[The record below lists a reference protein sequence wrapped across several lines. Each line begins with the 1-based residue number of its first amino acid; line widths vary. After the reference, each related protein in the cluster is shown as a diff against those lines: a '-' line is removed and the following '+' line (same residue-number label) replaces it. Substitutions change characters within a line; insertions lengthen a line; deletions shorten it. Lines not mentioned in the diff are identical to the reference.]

1 MDNKV
6 KKSEIPTDFFC
17 NICNKF
23 YASQNSLCNHK
34 KKYHTTSNVIPNP
47 QNVIPLEAQNII
59 IKNSLSCEYCNKVF
73 ATRQSKSKHKIK
85 SCKSKNNIINNTTE
99 IHSKTL
105 QINNTSNN
113 DIVINNKIIKSNDHN
128 FFVDLNKNFMTFND
142 KPIKFFY
149 YNDQIFFKGIDIA
162 LMLDY
167 IDTDQAIRKNVDDED
182 IIIIGE
188 LLKDPVSQTGLLKSE
203 LLKKDNLKTIYI
215 NESGFYTI
223 ILKSKKDEAKK
234 FRRWVTSEVLPS
246 IRKYGSYSIINNY
259 VEEDL
264 DKYYGIDCVY
274 IIHIKDDIYK
284 YGNTSHLF
292 KRLQAHKTNFDYK
305 KIIKIYEMKNIN
317 DAIKLEKKIIKL
329 TKSLNINI
337 IYNLGNTNHKEM
349 FKVNNNDLD
358 NVIKKIDDFSLD
370 INNKVLDYGNQL
382 KIEELKTKQL
392 ELEYKTIQ
400 LKLELLK
407 LSSINP

>member
-1 MDNKV
+1 
-6 KKSEIPTDFFC
+6 
-17 NICNKF
+17 
-23 YASQNSLCNHK
+23 
-34 KKYHTTSNVIPNP
+34 
-47 QNVIPLEAQNII
+47 
-59 IKNSLSCEYCNKVF
+59 
-73 ATRQSKSKHKIK
+73 
-85 SCKSKNNIINNTTE
+85 
-99 IHSKTL
+99 
-105 QINNTSNN
+105 
-113 DIVINNKIIKSNDHN
+113 
-128 FFVDLNKNFMTFND
+128 
-142 KPIKFFY
+142 
-149 YNDQIFFKGIDIA
+149 
-162 LMLDY
+162 MLDY
-167 IDTDQAIRKNVDDED
+167 IDTDQAIRKNIDDED

-203 LLKKDNLKTIYI
+203 LFNKDNLKTIYI

-223 ILKSKKDEAKK
+223 IFKSKKDEAKK

-259 VEEDL
+259 IEEDL

-274 IIHIKDDIYK
+274 VIHIKDDIYK

-392 ELEYKTIQ
+392 ELEYKTMQ
-400 LKLELLK
+400 LKLELYK
-407 LSSINP
+407 LSSIIP